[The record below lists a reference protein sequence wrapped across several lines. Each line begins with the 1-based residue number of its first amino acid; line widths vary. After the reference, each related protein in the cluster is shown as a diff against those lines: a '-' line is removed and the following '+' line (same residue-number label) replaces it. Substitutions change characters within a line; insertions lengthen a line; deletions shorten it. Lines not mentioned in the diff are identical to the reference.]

1 MMTRDSKQ
9 HAVVA
14 LAATLALVAACGGDT
29 EQSAQSADT
38 APAAAEQQA
47 EAEQAAAAQ
56 AAAEQAADSDE
67 AMEVVEESAAE
78 EAADE
83 SGEIVLAQADTPAP
97 ADYKYEEGKHYER
110 LVPTQPTVG
119 GADKIEVAEVF
130 WYGCPHC
137 ADQEPYITRWAE
149 NKPANVRYVK
159 IPAQWN
165 EVLQTHARLYYTE
178 EVLAKNGTIKDPV
191 EFHKAVFREFHNRG
205 NRLLSESAI
214 QQVFERFGVS
224 EEEFR
229 TAWNSFEVNQKM
241 RVAADLARRYSISS
255 VPAIIVNG
263 KYKTSAGDAGSY
275 PNLVELIDELVA
287 RESAR

>member
-1 MMTRDSKQ
+1 MNSRTNQ
-9 HAVVA
+9 QA
-14 LAATLALVAACGGDT
+14 LAALAAAFALLAGCGGKTDQGA
-29 EQSAQSADT
+29 ERADT
-38 APAAAEQQA
+38 APPATEEALEAQAPAAEQPA
-47 EAEQAAAAQ
+47 P
-56 AAAEQAADSDE
+56 ADDE
-67 AMEVVEESAAE
+67 PMEVVEESAAE
-78 EAADE
+78 ATADE
-83 SGEIVLAQADTPAP
+83 SGEIILAQADSPAP
-97 ADYKYEEGKHYER
+97 ADYQFQEGRHFER

-137 ADQEPYITRWAE
+137 SDQEPYISRWAE

-178 EVLAKNGTIKDPV
+178 EVLVNNGVIKNPL
-191 EFHKAVFREFHNRG
+191 EFHRAVFNEFHNRG
-205 NRLLSESAI
+205 NRLLSEAAI
-214 QQVFERFGVS
+214 QQLFERFGVS
-224 EEEFR
+224 EEEFGK
-229 TAWNSFEVNQKM
+229 AWNSFEVNQKM

-275 PNLVELIDELVA
+275 PKLVELIDELVA